1 MSKRCNTINKE
12 RIGIKMFTAWVQDSN
27 NNTVKQLDDCMNIS
41 YITLEAMT
49 EKYIDVLEAIGI
61 DSDYFCIVDSQG
73 SHFYP
78 QYLCSVNI
86 G

>member
-1 MSKRCNTINKE
+1 MSKRYNTINKE
-12 RIGIKMFTAWVQDSN
+12 RIGAKMFTAWVQDSDN
-27 NNTVKQLDDCMNIS
+27 KTVKKFEDCMNIS
-41 YITLEAMT
+41 YVPLELMM
-49 EKYIDVLEAIGI
+49 EKHIDVLESIGI

>member
-1 MSKRCNTINKE
+1 MK
-12 RIGIKMFTAWVQDSN
+12 KMFTAWVQDSN
-27 NNTVKQLDDCMNIS
+27 GTVVKTFEDCMSIS
-41 YITLEAMT
+41 FVTLEKMM

-61 DSDYFCIVDSQG
+61 DSDYFCITDSQG

>member
-1 MSKRCNTINKE
+1 
-12 RIGIKMFTAWVQDSN
+12 MFTAWVQDSN

-41 YITLEAMT
+41 YISLEMMA
-49 EKYIDVLEAIGI
+49 EKYIDILEAIGI
-61 DSDYFCIVDSQG
+61 DSDYFCITDSQG
-73 SHFYP
+73 NHFYP